1 MERGDLYLV
10 RKIGSLDP
18 KRQRVYAVV
27 SRQALIDSKY
37 STVICCPVYSR
48 YDGLSTQVEVGVNEG
63 LKHPSSLHCD
73 ELVSLPKSALTQY
86 VGGLGSE
93 KLTELDAALALALGL
108 L

>member
-1 MERGDLYLV
+1 MRRGDLYLV
-10 RKIGSLDP
+10 RKSGSLDP

-48 YDGLSTQVEVGVNEG
+48 HDGLSTQVQVGVDEG
-63 LKHPSSLHCD
+63 LKHPSSLHGD
-73 ELVSLPKSALTQY
+73 ELVSLPKTALTQY
-86 VGGLGSE
+86 VGNVGGQ
-93 KLTELDAALALALGL
+93 KLAELDEALALALGL